1 MISEIKKEQQK
12 EEKEIAVKRIFM
24 ETGINDAATL
34 LDYLKNIETINHELF
49 EKVNQDTDR
58 IAELKK

>member
-1 MISEIKKEQQK
+1 
-12 EEKEIAVKRIFM
+12 M